1 MNRLNNLFPT
11 DETIDMVKEYIR
23 TKVIPQKIKSSYHF
37 QKKYKH
43 FKLNND
49 DELLYEPLTLVVVKK
64 ANIKHILAN
73 LFKNDRN
80 ALDKG
85 IVNSYKYFC
94 SKYINIKRNDIE
106 EFLKKQPNYQMN

>member
-23 TKVIPQKIKSSYHF
+23 TKVIPQKKIKSSYHF

-49 DELLYEPLTLVVVKK
+49 DKLLYEPFTLVVVKT
-64 ANIKHILAN
+64 ANIEHILAN
-73 LFKNDRN
+73 LFKIEL
-80 ALDKG
+80 AVLG
-85 IVNSYKYFC
+85 IGRLSAQVIY
-94 SKYINIKRNDIE
+94 
-106 EFLKKQPNYQMN
+106 EFHIISC